1 MRATTI
7 TICFLFLQT
16 FLNAQTDVLVLHVNG
31 QVLYYAQTGAK
42 PVPLYSGMH
51 LGLTGRVRCKG
62 AATAK
67 MVYNGKAFLVSG
79 TKMRDVQDIVK
90 SAGKASQM
98 SFTGRFF
105 DFVTESVKEG
115 DNPENVKKHH
125 RKYMGKT
132 RGGIKGFA
140 GYTITPL
147 LFTTGQLPP
156 AKVMFNWRPPISGEG
171 PYTFKLNVENSDTIK
186 TIAQILVK
194 DTVITL
200 DLEQLALDLEKE
212 YTWSVSSWSASKGA
226 LDKSPPIRFKICP
239 ESVVEQHLSH
249 EPAFLSAEHIEQQ
262 LMLAYSL
269 EEGSWYYVANNT
281 YKQLLDADPNNVLL
295 RRMYTTFLARMEM
308 LPEANAMLLAAP
320 K

>member
-16 FLNAQTDVLVLHVNG
+16 FLHAQTDVLVLHVNG
-31 QVLYYAQTGAK
+31 QVQYYAQTGAK
-42 PVPLYSGMH
+42 PVPLYSGMY
-51 LGLTGRVRCKG
+51 LGMTGKVRCKG
-62 AATAK
+62 TATAK

-105 DFVTESVKEG
+105 DFVTESVKDG

-171 PYTFKLNVENSDTIK
+171 PYTFKLNVENNDTIK
-186 TIAQILVK
+186 TIAQLLVK

-200 DLEQLALDLEKE
+200 DLERLALNLEKE
-212 YTWSVSSWSASKGA
+212 YTWSVSRGA
-226 LDKSPPIRFKICP
+226 FDRSPPIPFKICP
-239 ESVVEQHLSH
+239 ASVVEQQTGLSH

-262 LMLAYSL
+262 LMLAYCL

-281 YKQLLDADPNNVLL
+281 YKQLLDTYPNNVLL
-295 RRMYTTFLARMEM
+295 HRMYTTFLARMEL
-308 LPEANAMLLAAP
+308 LPEANTMLLTAP

>member
-7 TICFLFLQT
+7 TICFLFLQS

-62 AATAK
+62 TATAK

-132 RGGIKGFA
+132 RGGIKGF
-140 GYTITPL
+140 GKPDYTITPL
-147 LFTTGQLPP
+147 LFTTGKLPP
-156 AKVMFNWRPPISGEG
+156 ARVMFNWRRASGEG
-171 PYTFKLNVENSDTIK
+171 PYTFNLLSATNK
-186 TIAQILVK
+186 TIAQVLVQ
-194 DTVITL
+194 DTVLTL
-200 DLEQLALDLEKE
+200 DLEQLALNLDEE
-212 YTWSVSSWSASKGA
+212 YIWSVTRASNAKSAPVPFE
-226 LDKSPPIRFKICP
+226 LCP
-239 ESVVEQHLSH
+239 SSVVERQTDLSH
-249 EPAFLSAEHIEQQ
+249 EPAFLSAEHTERQ
-262 LMLAYSL
+262 LMVAYRL
-269 EEGSWYYVANNT
+269 EEERCYYTANNT
-281 YKQLLDADPNNVLL
+281 YKQLLNADPNNVLL
-295 RRMYTTFLARMEM
+295 QRMYTTFLARMDM

>member
-1 MRATTI
+1 MRAATI
-7 TICFLFLQT
+7 TICFLFLHS
-16 FLNAQTDVLVLHVNG
+16 FLRAQSDVLVLHVNG
-31 QVLYYAQTGAK
+31 QVLYYAQIGAK
-42 PVPLYSGMH
+42 PVPLYSGMY
-51 LGLTGRVRCKG
+51 LGLTGKVRCKG
-62 AATAK
+62 SATAK

-125 RKYMGKT
+125 RKYMGKV

-140 GYTITPL
+140 GFTITPL
-147 LFTTGQLPP
+147 LLTTGKLPP
-156 AKVMFNWRPPISGEG
+156 AKVMFNWRPLNGGAG
-171 PYTFKLNVENSDTIK
+171 PYTFKLFDKDTT

-200 DLEQLALDLEKE
+200 DLEQLALNLDEE
-212 YTWSVSSWSASKGA
+212 YSWNVSKGA
-226 LDKSPPIRFKICP
+226 YDRSAPIRFEICP
-239 ESVVEQHLSH
+239 TSVVERQTDLSH
-249 EPAFLSAEHIEQQ
+249 EPAFLSADPTEQQ
-262 LMLAYSL
+262 LMLAYRL
-269 EEGSWYYVANNT
+269 EEERCYYMANNT
-281 YKQLLDADPNNVLL
+281 YKQLLDANPNNVLIH
-295 RRMYTTFLARMEM
+295 RMYTTFLARMEM
-308 LPEANAMLLAAP
+308 EGEALQKLATTP